1 MTKLSCIILGEN
13 YPMLMKSTPNSRMK
27 VNVLALA
34 LLTPTLL
41 WAVTGFLLASEI
53 KGFGFGK
60 SMFIAAFMSALV
72 FILESL
78 IVRTPRNK
86 TVKCLRITLGLFMAL
101 TGSFIL
107 DEWLFKE
114 DIDRQ
119 LSILKSTKKTEETA
133 RIKESLAAQLAEA
146 SEEVQVRY
154 TDWQNAL
161 ENATREADGTGGS
174 GNKGVSGIT
183 RMKMQVADQKK
194 QEYQHALNVK
204 EEINLSLDEKLTG
217 MENELDETW
226 QDPSLLTRMQ
236 AMFSLVFSN
245 RAMLAVWVLITGI
258 LFILEFMVVILKSS
272 WDDTPY
278 EKQKQ
283 VLDELY
289 LKRLAWMNR
298 LESSRPGRGIA
309 QYREAAR
316 QITQEPY
323 QQLFN

>member
-53 KGFGFGK
+53 KSFGIIK
-60 SMFIAAFMSALV
+60 SIGMAAFMSALV

-161 ENATREADGTGGS
+161 EKATREADGTGGS

-194 QEYQHALNVK
+194 QEYQHALNAK

-226 QDPSLLTRMQ
+226 QDPSLLIRMQ

-245 RAMLAVWVLITGI
+245 RAMLAVWALITGI

>member
-236 AMFSLVFSN
+236 AMFSLAFSN

>member
-226 QDPSLLTRMQ
+226 QDPSLLIRMQ

-245 RAMLAVWVLITGI
+245 RAMLAVWALITGI

>member
-1 MTKLSCIILGEN
+1 
-13 YPMLMKSTPNSRMK
+13 MLMKSTPNSRMK

-226 QDPSLLTRMQ
+226 QDPSLLIRMQ

-245 RAMLAVWVLITGI
+245 RAMLAVWALITGI

>member
-236 AMFSLVFSN
+236 AMFSLAFSN
-245 RAMLAVWVLITGI
+245 RAMLAV
-258 LFILEFMVVILKSS
+258 
-272 WDDTPY
+272 
-278 EKQKQ
+278 
-283 VLDELY
+283 
-289 LKRLAWMNR
+289 
-298 LESSRPGRGIA
+298 
-309 QYREAAR
+309 
-316 QITQEPY
+316 
-323 QQLFN
+323 